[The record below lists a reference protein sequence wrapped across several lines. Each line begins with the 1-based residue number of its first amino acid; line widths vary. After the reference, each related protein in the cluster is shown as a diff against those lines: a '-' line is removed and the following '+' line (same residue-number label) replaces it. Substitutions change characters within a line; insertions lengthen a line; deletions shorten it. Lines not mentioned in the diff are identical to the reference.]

1 MADRN
6 VIGMAME
13 LDVTDITSGLSQVSK
28 AITQSNTDFK
38 KATAGMENWSKTSE
52 GLTAKLDQLTT
63 NLELQKKG
71 ASGLEAEIKRL
82 QESEGDHSAEIE
94 RAKKKLD
101 NYQIQIA
108 TTEKEIRKYTTA
120 LEDTQ
125 KKEQSSQSATSKLTD
140 ELKNQKS
147 QLSDLEKEYK
157 DAVLTYGKNS
167 KEAQTLEKQIKKLSS
182 EINDNEDK
190 IKKADNA
197 YKDITTS
204 LSKTSKSADEVTKS
218 ISSIGKKGIITLG
231 AVTASV
237 TALAKKFLDTAEST
251 KELRTNMAKVT
262 ASFEQAG
269 FSADT
274 AKTAYNELYAVLGD
288 EGKTTEAVSHLS
300 KLVETEEDLSTWT
313 DICAGVYALFGDSI
327 PIEGLT
333 EASNETAKTGELT
346 GQLGDAL
353 KRVGVSEDEFKS
365 QLEQCNTEQERTA
378 LITNTLNSL
387 YAETGRRYRE
397 NNADLIA
404 SNDANNKLAQSM
416 ADVGAMAEPIVTKL
430 KQIGT
435 QLLVDIMPTVQEIIP
450 FVEAN
455 LPAII
460 KSVGILTAGITT
472 LAGANLIYKTGVTA
486 LTIAQKA
493 LNLAMTANP
502 AVLLAVAIGAVI
514 AIIVTLWNK
523 SEAFRNF
530 WIGCWDKIKE
540 AVTTGWEN
548 TVNFF
553 KSLWTGIKEGAEQ
566 LGNAVKNIFSAVH
579 TFIYNLFA
587 GIGDWFKN
595 RWDEAKQNTLKFG
608 SDVKSIFSDIW
619 KNIQTIF
626 SGVSSWFGGIWDGAK
641 NAIVYAFTDLP
652 AQMIEVGKNL
662 VTGIWDGIT
671 GATSW
676 LTDKIKG
683 FGTGVIDTFKGI
695 FGIHSPSTETAEI
708 GGYLDEG
715 LWSGL
720 SGMMDWLINNIK
732 SLGKKLLEALGFNF
746 NYSTGEEAGEEFGQ
760 GIAEGMAT
768 AQTAIS
774 AQQSVWRSQ
783 TEYWRKKQQEETEKA
798 KSSWEKF
805 GDGVKNALDKTDSY
819 LTKWKSNT
827 GKYLSQ
833 VAGYFDTAKGYLT
846 DMGDAI
852 YSYYEQENQQQQDAL
867 QEQIDTLKSN
877 NAETIKQIEETGE
890 KQLEEAKEIYE
901 SQLEQLETRLANG
914 EITEEQYATAKE
926 QRESAYA
933 TRKATLEQQI
943 SDTTTSIQQQTD
955 EKEKELMAEKDRL
968 GREAF
973 EANKK
978 VQIASIAVNTAS
990 AIIKAFAELGWIAG
1004 GIASVA
1010 LGVTAGLQIA
1020 EINKQ
1025 QYTPIAL
1032 AKGGITQGATQALIG
1047 EDGKEAVLPLE
1058 KNTGWIDM
1066 LANKLNTVMLR
1077 EGSVNSTAYG
1087 ARNISNNYTQI
1098 INAPKTPSR
1107 RELYRDGKNL
1117 LALKGAF

>member
-6 VIGMAME
+6 AIGMAME

-101 NYQIQIA
+101 TYQINIA
-108 TTEKEIRKYTTA
+108 NTEKEIKKYSTA
-120 LEDTQ
+120 LEQTQ
-125 KKEQSSQSATSKLTD
+125 KKEKESQSVTGKLTN
-140 ELKNQKS
+140 ELKTQKS

-197 YKDITTS
+197 YKDIATS

-218 ISSIGKKGIITLG
+218 ISSIGKKGLITLG

-269 FSADT
+269 FSANT

-313 DICAGVYALFGDSI
+313 DICTGVYALFGDSI

-353 KRVGVSEDEFKS
+353 KRVGISEDEFKS

-378 LITNTLNSL
+378 LITDTLNSL

-416 ADVGAMAEPIVTKL
+416 AEVGAMAEPIVTKL

-435 QLLVDIMPTVQEIIP
+435 QLLIDIMPTVQEIIP

-514 AIIVTLWNK
+514 AIIVALWNK

-530 WIGCWDKIKE
+530 WISCWDKIKE
-540 AVTTGWEN
+540 VVTTGWEN

-553 KSLWTGIKEGAEQ
+553 KALWDGIKQGAEQ
-566 LGNAVKNIFSAVH
+566 LGNALKNVFSAVH

-595 RWDEAKQNTLKFG
+595 RWDEVKQNTLKFG

-619 KNIQTIF
+619 KNIQSIF

-641 NAIVYAFTDLP
+641 SAIVYAFTDLP

-662 VTGIWDGIT
+662 VAGIWDGIT

-708 GGYLDEG
+708 GEYLDEG

-746 NYSTGEEAGEEFGQ
+746 NYSTGEEIGTEFTEGLSSGISAGES
-760 GIAEGMAT
+760 AVVADAT
-768 AQTAIS
+768 QLGKKIVTA
-774 AQQSVWRSQ
+774 
-783 TEYWRKKQQEETEKA
+783 TEQATDTRTTWQ
-798 KSSWEKF
+798 KF
-805 GDGVKNALDKTDSY
+805 KDNAKNALDGADSY

-852 YSYYEQENQQQQDAL
+852 YSYYEQENQLQQDAL

-901 SQLEQLETRLANG
+901 SQLEQLEIRLANG

-955 EKEKELMAEKDRL
+955 AKEKELMAEKDRL

-978 VQIASIAVNTAS
+978 VQIANVAVNTAS

-1004 GIASVA
+1004 GIASAA

>member
-101 NYQIQIA
+101 TYQINIA
-108 TTEKEIRKYTTA
+108 NTEKEIKKYSTA
-120 LEDTQ
+120 LEQTQ
-125 KKEQSSQSATSKLTD
+125 KKEKESQSATSKLTD
-140 ELKNQKS
+140 ELKSQKS

-197 YKDITTS
+197 YKDIATS

-218 ISSIGKKGIITLG
+218 ISSIGKKGLITLG

-269 FSADT
+269 FSAST

-313 DICAGVYALFGDSI
+313 DICTGVYALFGDSI

-353 KRVGVSEDEFKS
+353 KRVGISEDEFKS

-378 LITNTLNSL
+378 LITDTLNSL

-435 QLLVDIMPTVQEIIP
+435 QLLIDIMPTVQEIIP

-460 KSVGILTAGITT
+460 KSVGIITAGITT

-514 AIIVTLWNK
+514 AIIVALWNK

-553 KSLWTGIKEGAEQ
+553 KALWDGIKQGAEQ
-566 LGNAVKNIFSAVH
+566 LGSALRNVFSAVH

-587 GIGDWFKN
+587 SIGDWFKD

-641 NAIVYAFTDLP
+641 SAIVYAFTDLP

-708 GGYLDEG
+708 GEYLDEG

-783 TEYWRKKQQEETEKA
+783 TEYWRRKQQEETDKA
-798 KSSWEKF
+798 KFSWEKF
-805 GDGVKNALDKTDSY
+805 GDGVKNALDKTDTY

-852 YSYYEQENQQQQDAL
+852 YSYYEQENQLQQDAL

-901 SQLEQLETRLANG
+901 SQLELLETRLANG

-955 EKEKELMAEKDRL
+955 AKEKELMAEKDRL

-978 VQIASIAVNTAS
+978 VQIANVAVNTAS

-1004 GIASVA
+1004 GIAAAA

-1066 LANKLNTVMLR
+1066 LANKLNTAMLR

-1087 ARNISNNYTQI
+1087 ARNISNSYTQI

>member
-52 GLTAKLDQLTT
+52 GLTAKLEQLTT

-108 TTEKEIRKYTTA
+108 DTEKQIKKYTTA
-120 LEDTQ
+120 LEETQ
-125 KKEQSSQSATSKLTD
+125 KKEQTAQSTTGKLTD
-140 ELKNQKS
+140 ELKSQKS

-167 KEAQTLEKQIKKLSS
+167 KEAQSLEKQIKKLSS
-182 EINDNEDK
+182 EISDNERQ
-190 IKKADNA
+190 IKKADTA

-204 LSKTSKSADEVTKS
+204 LTKTSKSADEVTKS
-218 ISSIGKKGIITLG
+218 IASIGKKGLIALG

-262 ASFEQAG
+262 ASFEEAG

-274 AKTAYNELYAVLGD
+274 AKSAYNDLYAVLGD
-288 EGKTTEAVSHLS
+288 DGKTTEAVSHLS

-313 DICAGVYALFGDSI
+313 DICTGVYALFGDSI
-327 PIEGLT
+327 PIEGLA

-353 KRVGVSEDEFKS
+353 KRVGISEDEFKA

-378 LITNTLNSL
+378 LITNALNSL

-404 SNDANNKLAQSM
+404 SNEANNKLAQSM
-416 ADVGAMAEPIVTKL
+416 AEVGAMAEPIVTKL
-430 KQIGT
+430 KEIGT
-435 QLLVDIMPTVQEIIP
+435 QLLIDIMPTVQEIIP

-460 KSVGILTAGITT
+460 KLVGILTAGITT

-514 AIIVTLWNK
+514 AIIVALWNK

-540 AVTTGWEN
+540 TVTTGWEN
-548 TVNFF
+548 TLNFF
-553 KSLWTGIKEGAEQ
+553 KSLWDGIKEGAEQ
-566 LGNAVKNIFSAVH
+566 LGNALKNVFSTAKN
-579 TFIYNLFA
+579 FIYNLFA

-608 SDVKSIFSDIW
+608 NDVKSIFLDIW
-619 KNIQTIF
+619 KNIQSIF
-626 SGVSSWFGGIWDGAK
+626 SGVTSWFGGIWDGAK
-641 NAIVYAFTDLP
+641 NAIIYAFTDLP

-683 FGTGVIDTFKGI
+683 FGTSVIDTFKGI

-708 GGYLDEG
+708 GEYLDEG

-720 SGMMDWLINNIK
+720 SGLMDWLVSNIK

-746 NYSTGEEAGEEFGQ
+746 NYNSGEEAGEEFTEGLTT
-760 GIAEGMAT
+760 GISNGESVVAAEARKLGEEIVDAT
-768 AQTAIS
+768 EQAID
-774 AQQSVWRSQ
+774 
-783 TEYWRKKQQEETEKA
+783 T
-798 KSSWEKF
+798 KSTWQKF
-805 GDGVKNALDKTDSY
+805 KDNAKNALDGVDSY

-833 VAGYFDTAKGYLT
+833 VAGYFDTAKGYLS
-846 DMGDAI
+846 DMGNAI
-852 YSYYEQENQQQQDAL
+852 YSYYEQENQMQQDAL

-877 NAETIKQIEETGE
+877 NAETIKQIEETGQ
-890 KQLEEAKEIYE
+890 KQLDEAEDIYKN
-901 SQLEQLETRLANG
+901 QLAQLETRLANG
-914 EITEEQYATAKE
+914 EITEQEYATLKE
-926 QRESAYA
+926 QRETAYA

-955 EKEKELMAEKDRL
+955 AKEKELMAEKDRL

-990 AIIKAFAELGWIAG
+990 AIIRAFAELGWIAG
-1004 GIASVA
+1004 GIASIA

-1032 AKGGITQGATQALIG
+1032 AKGGITQRATQALIG

-1077 EGSVNSTAYG
+1077 GGSVNSTAYG

>member
-94 RAKKKLD
+94 RARKKLD
-101 NYQIQIA
+101 TYQINIA
-108 TTEKEIRKYTTA
+108 NTEKEVKKYSTA
-120 LEDTQ
+120 LEQTQ
-125 KKEQSSQSATSKLTD
+125 KKEKESQSVTGKLTN
-140 ELKNQKS
+140 ELKSQKS

-182 EINDNEDK
+182 EINDNEGK

-218 ISSIGKKGIITLG
+218 ISSIGKKGLITLG

-313 DICAGVYALFGDSI
+313 DICTGVYALFGDSI

-353 KRVGVSEDEFKS
+353 KRVGISEDEFKS

-378 LITNTLNSL
+378 LITDTLNSL

-416 ADVGAMAEPIVTKL
+416 AEVGAMAEPIVTKL

-460 KSVGILTAGITT
+460 KSVGMLTAGITT
-472 LAGANLIYKTGVTA
+472 LAGASLVYKTGVTA

-514 AIIVTLWNK
+514 AIIVALWNK

-540 AVTTGWEN
+540 AVTAGWEN

-553 KSLWTGIKEGAEQ
+553 KALWDGIKQGAEQ
-566 LGNAVKNIFSAVH
+566 LGNALKNVFSAVH

-587 GIGDWFKN
+587 GIGDWLKN

-626 SGVSSWFGGIWDGAK
+626 SGVSSWFGGIWDGAES
-641 NAIVYAFTDLP
+641 AIVYAFTDLP

-662 VTGIWDGIT
+662 VAGIWDGIT

-708 GGYLDEG
+708 GEYLDEG

-732 SLGKKLLEALGFNF
+732 SLGKKILEALGFNF
-746 NYSTGEEAGEEFGQ
+746 NYTTGEEIGTEFTGGLTSGISAGESAVV
-760 GIAEGMAT
+760 AEATQLGKKIAT
-768 AQTAIS
+768 A
-774 AQQSVWRSQ
+774 
-783 TEYWRKKQQEETEKA
+783 TEQATDTRTTWQ
-798 KSSWEKF
+798 KF
-805 GDGVKNALDKTDSY
+805 KDNAKNALDGVDSY

-867 QEQIDTLKSN
+867 QKQIDTLKSN

-901 SQLEQLETRLANG
+901 SQLELLETRLANG

-955 EKEKELMAEKDRL
+955 AKEKELMAEKDRL

-978 VQIASIAVNTAS
+978 VQIANIAVNTAS

-1004 GIASVA
+1004 GIAAAA

>member
-38 KATAGMENWSKTSE
+38 KATAVMENWSKTSE

-108 TTEKEIRKYTTA
+108 TTEKEIKKYTTA

-125 KKEQSSQSATSKLTD
+125 KKEQTAQSATGKLTD
-140 ELKNQKS
+140 ELKSQKS

-167 KEAQTLEKQIKKLSS
+167 KEAQSLEKQIKKLSS
-182 EINDNEDK
+182 EINDNESQ
-190 IKKADNA
+190 IKKADDA

-218 ISSIGKKGIITLG
+218 ISSIGKKGLITLG

-262 ASFEQAG
+262 ASFEEAG

-274 AKTAYNELYAVLGD
+274 AKSAYNELYAVLGD

-313 DICAGVYALFGDSI
+313 DICTGVYALFGDSI

-353 KRVGVSEDEFKS
+353 KRVGISEDEFKA

-378 LITNTLNSL
+378 LITDTLNSL

-514 AIIVTLWNK
+514 AIIVALWNK

-540 AVTTGWEN
+540 VVTTGWEN

-553 KSLWTGIKEGAEQ
+553 TSLWAGIKEGAEQ
-566 LGNAVKNIFSAVH
+566 LGNALKNVFSTAKNY
-579 TFIYNLFA
+579 IYNLFA

-708 GGYLDEG
+708 GEYLDEG

-720 SGMMDWLINNIK
+720 SGMMDWLVNNIK
-732 SLGKKLLEALGFNF
+732 ALGKKLLEALGFNF
-746 NYSTGEEAGEEFGQ
+746 SYNTGEEIGEEFTEGLTS
-760 GIAEGMAT
+760 GISVGESAVVAEAKQLGTEISKAT
-768 AQTAIS
+768 
-774 AQQSVWRSQ
+774 
-783 TEYWRKKQQEETEKA
+783 EEATDTRTT
-798 KSSWEKF
+798 WQKF
-805 GDGVKNALDKTDSY
+805 KDNAKNALDGVDSY

-846 DMGDAI
+846 DMGNAI
-852 YSYYEQENQQQQDAL
+852 YSYYEQENQMQQDAL

-877 NAETIKQIEETGE
+877 NAETIKQIEEAGQ
-890 KQLEEAKEIYE
+890 KQLEEGEEIYQN
-901 SQLEQLETRLANG
+901 QLAQLETRLANG
-914 EITEEQYATAKE
+914 EITEQEYATLKE
-926 QRESAYA
+926 QRETAYA

-955 EKEKELMAEKDRL
+955 AKERELMAEKDRL

-978 VQIASIAVNTAS
+978 VQIATIAVNTAS
-990 AIIKAFAELGWIAG
+990 AIIRAFAELGWIAG
-1004 GIASVA
+1004 GIASIA